1 MCNLHSNMMP
11 VEAMRRLFDV
21 AHERASLGNMEPLRA
36 IYPKY
41 EAPIVTVDSG
51 ERSLKRSHW
60 GFLTPNKSKKTGK
73 WLKPSAWN
81 NTRDDKIQ
89 TSGLW
94 TNSFTHRRCLIPATA
109 YAEATGRNPATYH
122 WFGFEG
128 IEGFAL
134 AGIWKYQD
142 ETVGDSAVD
151 TVVHSMVTTSA
162 SEFASQYH
170 NRMPVILDD
179 ADYKTWLSGTAED
192 AFKLLRPMESH
203 LTRLGGGIGVTKWP
217 QDQ

>member
-1 MCNLHSNMMP
+1 MMA

-21 AHERASLGNMEPLRA
+21 VHERASLGNMEPLRA
-36 IYPKY
+36 IFPKY
-41 EAPIVTVDSG
+41 DAPIVTVTSG

-81 NTRDDKIQ
+81 NTRDDKIR

-94 TNSFTHRRCLIPATA
+94 KHSFSHRRCLIPATA

-122 WFGFEG
+122 WFGFGEL
-128 IEGFAL
+128 EGFAL
-134 AGIWKYQD
+134 AGIFKHQN
-142 ETVGDSAVD
+142 ETVGDTEVD
-151 TVVHSMVTTSA
+151 TIVHSMVTTNA

-170 NRMPVILDD
+170 NRMPVILDP
-179 ADYKTWLSGTAED
+179 ADYETWLRGTAED
-192 AFKLLRPMESH
+192 ATKLLRPWEAE

-217 QDQ
+217 QG